1 VAASGGGSWNGGR
14 PLVFSGRAAVKRQS
28 VKAWCDET
36 EPPAK
41 WKGIST
47 AYRAGAKARAAGKD
61 RTACRYGREDLAQ
74 AWLSGFDGMDGFL
87 SGGGILL
94 CDHCGQELKKVRG

>member
-1 VAASGGGSWNGGR
+1 VNR
-14 PLVFSGRAAVKRQS
+14 KS

-47 AYRAGAKARAAGKD
+47 AYRAGAKARTVGKGSH
-61 RTACRYGREDLAQ
+61 RMSLRE
-74 AWLSGFDGMDGFL
+74 
-87 SGGGILL
+87 
-94 CDHCGQELKKVRG
+94 R

>member
-1 VAASGGGSWNGGR
+1 MNR
-14 PLVFSGRAAVKRQS
+14 MS

-36 EPPAK
+36 EPPTT

-61 RTACRYGREDLAQ
+61 RTECRYGREDLAR
-74 AWLSGFDGMDGFL
+74 AWLSGFDGMGGFL
-87 SGGGILL
+87 SNGGILL
-94 CDHCGQELKKVRG
+94 CEHCGQELQGRE

>member
-1 VAASGGGSWNGGR
+1 MNR
-14 PLVFSGRAAVKRQS
+14 KS

-36 EPPAK
+36 EPPAA

-47 AYRAGAKARAAGKD
+47 AFRSGAKARAAGKD
-61 RTACRYGREDLAQ
+61 RTECRYGREDLAR
-74 AWLSGFDGMDGFL
+74 AWLNGFDGMSWFL

-94 CDHCGQELKKVRG
+94 CEHCGQELQDRE

>member
-1 VAASGGGSWNGGR
+1 MNR
-14 PLVFSGRAAVKRQS
+14 KS

-61 RTACRYGREDLAQ
+61 RTACRYGRADLAR
-74 AWLSGFDGMDGFL
+74 AWLNGFDGMDGFL

-94 CDHCGQELKKVRG
+94 CEQCGQELQSRA

>member
-1 VAASGGGSWNGGR
+1 M
-14 PLVFSGRAAVKRQS
+14 KRKS

-36 EPPAK
+36 EPPTT

-61 RTACRYGREDLAQ
+61 RTACHYGREDLAR

-94 CDHCGQELKKVRG
+94 CEQCGQELKSEEVGPPVPMIPPLTRRPGGW

>member
-1 VAASGGGSWNGGR
+1 VNR
-14 PLVFSGRAAVKRQS
+14 KS

-94 CDHCGQELKKVRG
+94 CDLCGQELKPTHPA